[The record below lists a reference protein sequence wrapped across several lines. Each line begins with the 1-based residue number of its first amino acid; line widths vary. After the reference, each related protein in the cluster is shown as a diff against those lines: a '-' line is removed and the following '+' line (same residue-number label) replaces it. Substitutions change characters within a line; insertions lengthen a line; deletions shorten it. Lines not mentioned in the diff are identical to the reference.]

1 MKENTG
7 PGSTIKDTK
16 ELYEPGGRGEGTGG
30 GRYEYKKLF
39 QRDQELKIV
48 DDMIGVVPGVAN
60 KDQCKHIIELV
71 SKYYFPKTAETYGN
85 TSDITKNEESHD
97 RKGHLH

>member
-30 GRYEYKKLF
+30 GRFEYKKLF
-39 QRDQELKIV
+39 QRDQELKII
-48 DDMIGVVPGVAN
+48 DDMIGVVPGVASRE
-60 KDQCKHIIELV
+60 QCEHIVGLV
-71 SKYYFPKTAETYGN
+71 SKYYFQN
-85 TSDITKNEESHD
+85 
-97 RKGHLH
+97 HLHLHVHYHHILHQLIHECVV